1 MTPFYILGG
10 VLAAWALV
18 VTALGVRSKD
28 FPGSRSGERAVIAIS
43 VLLVAGAIGAA
54 VIGAANEEEEPGE
67 EAHAAE
73 AGQQPAGGS
82 GGQAPADAEHQGA
95 PDGEAPAGAA
105 QRVELGAD
113 PQGQLAFTEK
123 TLEAGAGAVEI
134 VMANPATVPH
144 NVAIEGSGVDEE
156 GEIVGEGET
165 STVEA
170 DLEPGEY
177 TFYCSVPGHRQSGM
191 EGTLTVE

>member
-1 MTPFYILGG
+1 
-10 VLAAWALV
+10 
-18 VTALGVRSKD
+18 
-28 FPGSRSGERAVIAIS
+28 
-43 VLLVAGAIGAA
+43 
-54 VIGAANEEEEPGE
+54 
-67 EAHAAE
+67 
-73 AGQQPAGGS
+73 
-82 GGQAPADAEHQGA
+82 
-95 PDGEAPAGAA
+95 
-105 QRVELGAD
+105 
-113 PQGQLAFTEK
+113 
-123 TLEAGAGAVEI
+123 
-134 VMANPATVPH
+134 MANPATVPH